1 MSKIDIKVSNVQS
14 TNKGFKT
21 ISADLSDSKNRLSS
35 LRSTIDPK
43 ITQQQNIGL
52 RLNQSVTSLQELEIR
67 INALYHFID
76 DSMDRYVNADH
87 KAGTLTLSEK
97 KKSIWDH
104 ITDGWD
110 LIADVSKG
118 FVTGVVDAVVATVEG
133 LWNVI
138 THPIE
143 TFNGLVYVVGHPVET
158 AKSIWESIKRSWN
171 NDVVNGDAESRSN
184 WFGRAF
190 GEVALAVVGTKGVD
204 KAVKLTKG
212 VNVVEEA
219 GGVRVVD
226 GIDAIMKKTTCSPT
240 DLNQY
245 LQNIDKGLAEK
256 YADTGQWPEHIQVP
270 KDPSVLNPDGSIN
283 WGEVPKGGYVLDEN
297 GNAIKETHIP
307 EQGEVVDRYGPAN
320 GRYTSPVIDG
330 KPYNYDQRSL
340 PFVEDPS
347 KYHQYKVT
355 GDFNNIESYVN
366 QTPDAVLREKVT
378 TLMDAYDLTYDD
390 LKIQKGDIAPG
401 FGSTGGGIQYE
412 MPLPVDLLEGLGLI
426 EKIK

>member
-14 TNKGFKT
+14 TNSGLKT
-21 ISADLSDSKNRLSS
+21 ISADLSDSKNRLSL
-35 LRSTIDPK
+35 LRSTIDSK

-52 RLNQSVTSLQELEIR
+52 RLNQSVTSLQDLESR

-76 DSMDRYVNADH
+76 DSMDRYVKADH
-87 KAGTLTLSEK
+87 KASTLTFSEK

-118 FVTGVVDAVVATVEG
+118 FVTGMVDAVVATVEG

-143 TFNGLVYVVGHPVET
+143 TFNGLVYVVQHPVET
-158 AKSIWESIKRSWN
+158 AKSIWESIKNSWN
-171 NDVVNGDAESRSN
+171 HDVVNGDAESRSN

-212 VNVVEEA
+212 VKVVEEA

-226 GIDAIMKKTTCSPT
+226 GIEGVLKKTNCSPT
-240 DLNQY
+240 ELNTY
-245 LQNIDKGLAEK
+245 LQKIDKDLAEK
-256 YADTGQWPEHIQVP
+256 YVETGQWPEHIQVP

-283 WGEVPKGGYVLDEN
+283 WDEVPKGGYVLDKN
-297 GNAIKETHIP
+297 GNAVKETHIP
-307 EQGEVVDRYGPAN
+307 DQGEVVDRYGPAN

-340 PFVEDPS
+340 PYVEDPS
-347 KYHQYKVT
+347 KYHQYKIT
-355 GDFNNIESYVN
+355 GDFNDIESYVN
-366 QTPDAVLREKVT
+366 QTPDPVLREKVT